1 VKNPLKLQQK
11 LEKLLAGT
19 PALNIMPPR
28 EGGWSRE
35 EFAEVMWIVSAFV
48 NQNTE
53 VIECDPLKDWL
64 DEARFA
70 FADFK

>member
-1 VKNPLKLQQK
+1 
-11 LEKLLAGT
+11 
-19 PALNIMPPR
+19 MPPR

-35 EFAEVMWIVSAFV
+35 EFAEVMWIVSTFV
-48 NQNTE
+48 DQNTE